1 MSVIRGLPRVFRDA
15 KAILGESLV
24 WNADAREL
32 MWCDISAGLLH
43 RSPIDGPED
52 GSEDV
57 VTEFPPPLASFG
69 FANGGFA
76 NGGFA
81 NGGFAR
87 GGLANG
93 GSSIVASLGDRV
105 IIRHSDGTIDT
116 LAEIDHAHPGLR
128 LNEGKPDPFGNW
140 VTGSMDLTTG
150 DPDGAYYR
158 IAPDGTQ
165 RVLRGGFGVAN
176 GLEFAPGAPD
186 SADDG
191 APDPA
196 PNSATTIPDTVRM
209 YFTDTAAATIYVG
222 DYTSAGDLTDVK
234 PFHSGEA
241 HDGLIIDVDGC
252 LWSGVYGGAKVVRYS
267 PAGNELETIE
277 LPVANVTSVTF
288 GGDNL
293 ATLFVASARENLTE
307 EQLREHPL
315 SGAVFAIDTATHG
328 FRPRR
333 FGEKTQNLD

>member
-1 MSVIRGLPRVFRDA
+1 MSVIRGLPRVFRDG

-24 WNADAREL
+24 WDADAREL

-43 RSPIDGPED
+43 RSPIDGPDD

-69 FANGGFA
+69 FANGG
-76 NGGFA
+76 
-81 NGGFAR
+81 
-87 GGLANG
+87 LANG
-93 GSSIVASLGDRV
+93 GSIVASLGDRV

-116 LAEIDHAHPGLR
+116 LAEIDHAHGGLR

-165 RVLRGGFGVAN
+165 RLLRGGFGVAN
-176 GLEFAPGAPD
+176 GLEFAPGGAPD
-186 SADDG
+186 SALRG

-196 PNSATTIPDTVRM
+196 LNSATTIPDTVRM

-241 HDGLIIDVDGC
+241 HDGLVIDIDGC
-252 LWSGVYGGAKVVRYS
+252 LWSGIYGGAKVVRYS
-267 PAGNELETIE
+267 PGGNELETIE

-293 ATLFVASARENLTE
+293 ATLFIASARENLTE

-315 SGAVFAIDTATHG
+315 SGAVFAIETATHG

>member
-1 MSVIRGLPRVFRDA
+1 MSVIRGLPRVFRDG

-24 WNADAREL
+24 WNTDAREL

-43 RSPIDGPED
+43 RSPIDGPDD

-69 FANGGFA
+69 LVNGGFA
-76 NGGFA
+76 H
-81 NGGFAR
+81 

-93 GSSIVASLGDRV
+93 GFAYGGLANGGSIVASLGDRV

-116 LAEIDHAHPGLR
+116 LAEIDHAHGGLR

-176 GLEFAPGAPD
+176 GLEFAPT
-186 SADDG
+186 ADPHT
-191 APDPA
+191 A
-196 PNSATTIPDTVRM
+196 RM
-209 YFTDTAAATIYVG
+209 FFTDTAASTIYEG
-222 DYTSAGDLTDVK
+222 LYTSAGDLTDVK

-241 HDGLIIDVDGC
+241 HDGLVIDVDGC
-252 LWSGVYGGAKVVRYS
+252 LWSGIYGGAKVVRYS
-267 PAGNELETIE
+267 PQGNELETIE

-315 SGAVFAIDTATHG
+315 SGAVFAIETATHG
-328 FRPRR
+328 FRPRT

>member
-1 MSVIRGLPRVFRDA
+1 MSVIRGLPRVFRNG

-24 WNADAREL
+24 WDADAREL

-43 RSPIDGPED
+43 RSPIDGPDD

-69 FANGGFA
+69 FANGG
-76 NGGFA
+76 
-81 NGGFAR
+81 
-87 GGLANG
+87 LANG
-93 GSSIVASLGDRV
+93 GSIVASLGDRV

-116 LAEIDHAHPGLR
+116 LAEIDHAHGGLR

-165 RVLRGGFGVAN
+165 RLLRGGFGVAN
-176 GLEFAPGAPD
+176 GLEFAPTGVPNSTPDGAPD
-186 SADDG
+186 SALRG

-196 PNSATTIPDTVRM
+196 RNSAITIPDTVRM

-241 HDGLIIDVDGC
+241 HDGLVIDVDGC
-252 LWSGVYGGAKVVRYS
+252 LWSGIYGGAKVVRYS
-267 PAGNELETIE
+267 PAGDELETIE

-315 SGAVFAIDTATHG
+315 SGAVFAIETATHG

>member
-1 MSVIRGLPRVFRDA
+1 MSVIRGLPRVFRDG

-43 RSPIDGPED
+43 RSPIDGPDD

-69 FANGGFA
+69 LVNGGFA
-76 NGGFA
+76 NGGL
-81 NGGFAR
+81 AR

-93 GSSIVASLGDRV
+93 GSIVASLGDRV
-105 IIRHSDGTIDT
+105 IIRHSDGTIET
-116 LAEIDHAHPGLR
+116 LAEIDHAHGGLR

-222 DYTSAGDLTDVK
+222 GYTSAGDLTDVK

-241 HDGLIIDVDGC
+241 HDGLVIDVDGC
-252 LWSGVYGGAKVVRYS
+252 LWSGIYGGAKVVRYS
-267 PAGNELETIE
+267 PQGNELETIE

-315 SGAVFAIDTATHG
+315 SGAVFAIETATHG
-328 FRPRR
+328 FRPRT

>member
-1 MSVIRGLPRVFRDA
+1 MNVVRGLPRVFRDA

-32 MWCDISAGLLH
+32 MWCDITAGLLH
-43 RSPIDGPED
+43 RSPIMGPAD
-52 GSEDV
+52 GSADTV
-57 VTEFPPPLASFG
+57 VALPPPLGSFG
-69 FANGGFA
+69 
-76 NGGFA
+76 
-81 NGGFAR
+81 
-87 GGLANG
+87 LATQKG
-93 GSSIVASLGDRV
+93 IVASLGDRV
-105 IIRHSDGTIDT
+105 IIRNPDGTLDT
-116 LAEIDHAHPGLR
+116 LAEIAHAHPGLR

-176 GLEFAPGAPD
+176 GLEFAPSAP
-186 SADDG
+186 A
-191 APDPA
+191 
-196 PNSATTIPDTVRM
+196 IPDIVRM

-241 HDGLIIDVDGC
+241 HDGLVIDVDGC
-252 LWSGVYGGAKVVRYS
+252 LWSGIYGGAKVVRYS
-267 PAGNELETIE
+267 PEGDELETIE
-277 LPVANVTSVTF
+277 LPVTNVTSVTF

-315 SGAVFAIDTATHG
+315 SGAVFAIETATHG

-333 FGEKTQNLD
+333 FGDKTQNLD